1 MVRIAIFNLRDFV
14 KFIVKL
20 LIILI
25 TIILLILSLKMNK
38 LYMSIDVFDML
49 LCSNIFV
56 DKSVDEEQMK
66 LSFLRNILKREYS
79 INNILLNKKREK
91 KEESEEKENIQ
102 LTIDNIDE
110 KIYNIEYSVNEKN
123 IKNNT
128 NYDIDYNKLVNQKID
143 INKNTTIL
151 IIHTHGSE
159 SYLDIEH
166 TDYFRNEDI
175 TKNVVNVGKELAN
188 ILKASGYNVIHD
200 TNLYDYPTYSGSYT
214 RALESINKYKN
225 QDSNIDVVIDIH
237 RDAVSSNQNFA
248 PICNINGNETSKLL
262 LIVGTDGGGMEHQNW
277 RKNLSF
283 ALKLFSAGEQ
293 MYPGI
298 FRQLTVTNS
307 RYNQHA
313 TNGSILLEIGATGNT
328 MEQSLNSA
336 KYFAKIIDVVL
347 NEK

>member
-1 MVRIAIFNLRDFV
+1 M
-14 KFIVKL
+14 
-20 LIILI
+20 
-25 TIILLILSLKMNK
+25 
-38 LYMSIDVFDML
+38 
-49 LCSNIFV
+49 
-56 DKSVDEEQMK
+56 
-66 LSFLRNILKREYS
+66 
-79 INNILLNKKREK
+79 
-91 KEESEEKENIQ
+91 
-102 LTIDNIDE
+102 
-110 KIYNIEYSVNEKN
+110 
-123 IKNNT
+123 
-128 NYDIDYNKLVNQKID
+128 
-143 INKNTTIL
+143 
-151 IIHTHGSE
+151 
-159 SYLDIEH
+159 
-166 TDYFRNEDI
+166 
-175 TKNVVNVGKELAN
+175 
-188 ILKASGYNVIHD
+188 KASGYNVIHD